1 MDRFCRTTPLD
12 LGRDLNSSGPG
23 GDPCADPSVVTGLWA
38 SGSDS
43 GEKWPPEAKGSDESG
58 PIGSVHQVCSAG
70 ADKRAGVSGWY
81 QSYWPMASRAISGMV
96 GRAKGEPSR
105 VRDMVWNGGCTD
117 GEGDMTE
124 GGRGDE
130 DHVLG

>member
-43 GEKWPPEAKGSDESG
+43 GENWPAAGKGNSSDSEW
-58 PIGSVHQVCSAG
+58 GSEHQVCCSTG
-70 ADKRAGVSGWY
+70 ADKMREVSDWH
-81 QSYWPMASRAISGMV
+81 QSY
-96 GRAKGEPSR
+96 
-105 VRDMVWNGGCTD
+105 
-117 GEGDMTE
+117 
-124 GGRGDE
+124 
-130 DHVLG
+130 